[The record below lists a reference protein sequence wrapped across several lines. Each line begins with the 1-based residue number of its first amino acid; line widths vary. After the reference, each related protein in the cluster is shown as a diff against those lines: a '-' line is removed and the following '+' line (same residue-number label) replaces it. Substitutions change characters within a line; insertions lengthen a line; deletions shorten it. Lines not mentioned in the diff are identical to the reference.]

1 VSEELERAEQEWA
14 RIVVRGDVEAGRRE
28 LLDSARLP
36 ESAPRGQTQ

>member
-14 RIVVRGDVEAGRRE
+14 RIVVRGDVEAGRE